1 MLKLGKRS
9 FIPFVT
15 AGHPDL
21 ESTEKIVLALAQTGA
36 SVIEVGIPFSDPVA
50 DGPTIQLSSFVALS
64 HGYRFSDYIQMIERV
79 RSETDV
85 GLIFMTYLNP
95 VLNYGLEKLDREAA
109 AAGLDGILIS
119 DLTPEEYLGGDTTT
133 DGLKGPQGRSEDLE
147 PLGAE
152 TSRSFGSELPG
163 PFDSFAFQRLETV
176 FLVAPTS
183 TEDRVRRIC
192 DASTGFIYLV
202 ARTGVTGKQTQID
215 RSLPAVVGQIRK
227 FTDLPVAVGFGIRSK
242 SDVEQVWEFAEGAV
256 VGSAIVDFIER
267 NKECIDLAGRVAGF
281 VNDTLL
287 PRF

>member
-1 MLKLGKRS
+1 LKLGKRS

-21 ESTEKIVLALAQTGA
+21 ESTEKIVLALAQVGA

-50 DGPTIQLSSFVALS
+50 DGPTIQRSSYLALS
-64 HGYRFSDYIQMIERV
+64 HGYGFSDYIQLIERV
-79 RSETDV
+79 RSKTDV

-95 VLNYGLEKLDREAA
+95 VLSYGLEKLDREAST
-109 AAGLDGILIS
+109 AGLDGILIS
-119 DLTPEEYLGGDTTT
+119 DLTPEEYLGGTTT
-133 DGLKGPQGRSEDLE
+133 DRLKGGSDRGESAGRF
-147 PLGAE
+147 GAGK
-152 TSRSFGSELPG
+152 SPSAFASG
-163 PFDSFAFQRLETV
+163 PFDCFSFQRLETV

-183 TEDRVRRIC
+183 SVNRLKMIC

-215 RSLPAVVGQIRK
+215 RSLPAVVRQVRQ

-267 NKECIDLAGRVAGF
+267 NKQSADLAGRVTGF
-281 VNDTLL
+281 VKDTLL
-287 PRF
+287 PNR

>member
-1 MLKLGKRS
+1 LKLGKRS

-21 ESTEKIVLALAQTGA
+21 ESTEKIVLALAQVGA

-50 DGPTIQLSSFVALS
+50 DGPTIQRSSYLALS
-64 HGYRFSDYIQMIERV
+64 HGYGFSDYIQLIERV
-79 RSETDV
+79 RSKTDV

-95 VLNYGLEKLDREAA
+95 VLSYGLEKLDREAST
-109 AAGLDGILIS
+109 AGLDGILIS
-119 DLTPEEYLGGDTTT
+119 DLTPEEYLGGTTT
-133 DGLKGPQGRSEDLE
+133 ERLRGCNDQSESAGRVGAGESPSDL
-147 PLGAE
+147 A
-152 TSRSFGSELPG
+152 SG
-163 PFDSFAFQRLETV
+163 PFDCFSFQRLETV

-183 TEDRVRRIC
+183 TEDRLKIIC

-215 RSLPAVVGQIRK
+215 RSLPAVVRQVRR

-267 NKECIDLAGRVAGF
+267 NKQSADLAGRVTGF

-287 PRF
+287 PNP

>member
-1 MLKLGKRS
+1 LKLGKRS

-36 SVIEVGIPFSDPVA
+36 NVIEVGIPFSDPVA
-50 DGPTIQLSSFVALS
+50 DGPTIQLSSFKALS
-64 HGYRFSDYIQMIERV
+64 HGYGIADYIQMIKRV
-79 RSETDV
+79 RSKTDA

-95 VLNYGLEKLDREAA
+95 VLSYGLEKLDREAA

-119 DLTPEEYLGGDTTT
+119 DLTPEEYLKGGSAS
-133 DGLKGPQGRSEDLE
+133 GLEGPPGRGESRA
-147 PLGAE
+147 PVGAE
-152 TSRSFGSELPG
+152 TSRSLSSELPG
-163 PFDSFAFQRLETV
+163 PFDSFTFRRLKTV

-183 TEDRVRRIC
+183 TEDRLKRIC

-227 FTDLPVAVGFGIRSK
+227 FSDLPIAVGFGIRSK

-256 VGSAIVDFIER
+256 VGSVIVDFIER
-267 NKECIDLAGRVAGF
+267 NRECTDLAGKVANF
-281 VNDTLL
+281 VNDFLL
-287 PRF
+287 PTR